1 MFNRESGVLLHP
13 SSLPGRHG
21 IGEIGPDARRWLQ
34 LLHSA
39 GQKLWQMLPLTP
51 PGTAFSPYQGR
62 SSFAGD
68 IHLISLEDLQTDGL
82 LTGAEVESA
91 TLASGRIHFE
101 QMEAVKLPL
110 LQLAAERFLTRQT
123 PEESDTF
130 TKFCERQNYWLL
142 DYARYQ
148 ALKYANAGRGWMAW
162 PVPER
167 SREQSAIARLDLA
180 YASVIRREMA
190 LQFLFERQWH
200 KLRQCADAYGIR
212 MIGDLPIFVAL
223 DSADVWAAQHL
234 FRLAA
239 DGSPEVV
246 AGVPP
251 DYFSAVGQRWGN
263 PLYDWDAHRQQG
275 FLWWSQRVQR
285 TIEMTHILRIDH
297 FRGFAA
303 CWEIPADEPTA
314 VKGHWVE
321 APGYELF
328 EQLKHNLGPNLPIIA
343 EDLGLITDD
352 VVALRDH
359 FEFPTMRV
367 LQFSFG
373 GEEKLQPHTFPV
385 RCVAYSGTH
394 DNDTTVGWFWGSLEN
409 ETPAEQLS
417 RQQERDLVRRYYH
430 TDGTDIQW
438 TAIRELLTGQT
449 EAVIFPLQ
457 DILGLDSSHRM
468 NTPGTVGDHNWTWRF
483 DWNQID
489 ASLFDRLRALT
500 EQAGRNARP

>member
-1 MFNRESGVLLHP
+1 VAH
-13 SSLPGRHG
+13 
-21 IGEIGPDARRWLQ
+21 
-34 LLHSA
+34 
-39 GQKLWQMLPLTP
+39 
-51 PGTAFSPYQGR
+51 
-62 SSFAGD
+62 
-68 IHLISLEDLQTDGL
+68 
-82 LTGAEVESA
+82 A
-91 TLASGRIHFE
+91 T
-101 QMEAVKLPL
+101 
-110 LQLAAERFLTRQT
+110 
-123 PEESDTF
+123 
-130 TKFCERQNYWLL
+130 
-142 DYARYQ
+142 
-148 ALKYANAGRGWMAW
+148 
-162 PVPER
+162 
-167 SREQSAIARLDLA
+167 
-180 YASVIRREMA
+180 VIRREMA
-190 LQFLFERQWH
+190 LQFLFERQWQ

-234 FRLAA
+234 FRLDA

-263 PLYDWDAHRQQG
+263 PLYDWDAHRKQEFQ
-275 FLWWSQRVQR
+275 WWSQRVRR
-285 TIEMTHILRIDH
+285 TLEMTHILRIDH

-314 VKGHWVE
+314 VKGQWVE

-328 EQLKHNLGPNLPIIA
+328 EQLKRSLGPNLPIIA

-373 GEEKLQPHTFPV
+373 GEEKLLPHTYPT

-438 TAIRELLTGQT
+438 TAIRELLTADT

-468 NTPGTVGDHNWTWRF
+468 NTPGTVGNHNWTWRF

-489 ASLFDRLRALT
+489 PALFDRLRALT
-500 EQAGRNARP
+500 QQTGRNARHG